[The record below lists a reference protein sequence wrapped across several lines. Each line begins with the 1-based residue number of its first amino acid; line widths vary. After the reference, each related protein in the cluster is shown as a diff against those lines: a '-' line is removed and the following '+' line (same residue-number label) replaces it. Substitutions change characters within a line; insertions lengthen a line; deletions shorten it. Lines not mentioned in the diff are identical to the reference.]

1 MLSFEQTWIKIYNNR
16 YEVGRTNFKDSWPIN
31 GPRKNLVVD
40 IRPTEW
46 YIYKREAGERKW
58 RMLVVLQK
66 VLPEAFEIL
75 LRRYH
80 ILDVINK
87 EEPIGRRLLSER
99 VHLTERIIRKEVD
112 ALKINRLITTSSA
125 GMTLTIEGH
134 ETLDELSAL
143 LESYTQFYEMEKELA
158 RHLDI
163 QACVI
168 IPGNL
173 TEDATILSKMA
184 DKTVEI
190 MNQLLG
196 NKEQIIAVMGGTTLN
211 EVANYMDSDLGTN
224 RKLLFVPARGGL
236 GDDTMI
242 EANVIAQRMA
252 QQTGGQFHGLYAPE
266 YVHEQI
272 YQELLK
278 EPEIKN
284 TLELVESASLILYS
298 IGNPIEMAKRR
309 GLDESTLE
317 ILIEKE
323 AVAEAFG
330 EFIDKDG
337 NIVYKLSNI
346 GLQTSSLE
354 KIDHIVTVAGASKK
368 ANAIESYL
376 KTAPSHSW
384 LITDE
389 AAAKE
394 ILNGGD
400 PLK

>member
-1 MLSFEQTWIKIYNNR
+1 M
-16 YEVGRTNFKDSWPIN
+16 
-31 GPRKNLVVD
+31 VD
-40 IRPTEW
+40 IRPAKW
-46 YIYKREAGERKW
+46 YINLCEAGERKW
-58 RMLVVLQK
+58 KMLVVLQK
-66 VLPEAFEIL
+66 VLPEAFETL

-112 ALKINRLITTSSA
+112 ALKVNRLITSSSA
-125 GMTLTIEGH
+125 GMSLTNEGH
-134 ETLDELSAL
+134 EALDELSEL
-143 LESYTQFYEMEKELA
+143 LESYTQFYDMEKALA
-158 RHLDI
+158 KHLDI

-173 TEDATILSKMA
+173 NEDASILSKMA

-190 MNQLLG
+190 MNRLLG
-196 NKEQIIAVMGGTTLN
+196 DKEQIIAVMGGTTLN

-272 YQELLK
+272 YQDLLK

-309 GLDESTLE
+309 GLYDSTIDL
-317 ILIEKE
+317 LIEKE

-330 EFIDKDG
+330 EFINKDG
-337 NIVYKLSNI
+337 EIVYKLSNI
-346 GLQTSSLE
+346 GLQSSSLK
-354 KIDHIVTVAGASKK
+354 KIDHIVTVAGGKKK
-368 ANAIESYL
+368 ANAIQAYL
-376 KTAPSHSW
+376 KTAPSHTW

>member
-1 MLSFEQTWIKIYNNR
+1 MLAI
-16 YEVGRTNFKDSWPIN
+16 
-31 GPRKNLVVD
+31 
-40 IRPTEW
+40 
-46 YIYKREAGERKW
+46 
-58 RMLVVLQK
+58 LQK
-66 VLPEAFEIL
+66 VLPEAFETM

-80 ILDVINK
+80 ILDVINR

-112 ALKINRLITTSSA
+112 ALKINRLITSSSA
-125 GMTLTIEGH
+125 GMSLTIDGH
-134 ETLDELSAL
+134 ETLDELSEL

-158 RHLDI
+158 KRLDI
-163 QACVI
+163 EACII

-173 TEDATILSKMA
+173 DEDSTVLPKMA
-184 DKTVEI
+184 NQTVEI
-190 MNQLLG
+190 MNRLLG
-196 NKEQIIAVMGGTTLN
+196 DKKQIISVMGGTTLN
-211 EVANYMDSDLGTN
+211 EVANYMDSDLGKN
-224 RKLLFVPARGGL
+224 RELLFVPARGGL
-236 GDDTMI
+236 GDDPMI

-272 YQELLK
+272 YQDLLK

-284 TLELVESASLILYS
+284 TLQLVESATLILYS

-309 GLDESTLE
+309 GLNESTLQL
-317 ILIEKE
+317 LIDKK

-346 GLQTSSLE
+346 GLQSSSLQ
-354 KIDHIVTVAGASKK
+354 KIEHIVTVAGGSKK
-368 ANAIESYL
+368 ANAIKSYL
-376 KTAPSHSW
+376 KTAPSHTW

-389 AAAKE
+389 AAANK

>member
-1 MLSFEQTWIKIYNNR
+1 MLAI
-16 YEVGRTNFKDSWPIN
+16 
-31 GPRKNLVVD
+31 
-40 IRPTEW
+40 
-46 YIYKREAGERKW
+46 
-58 RMLVVLQK
+58 LQK
-66 VLPEAFEIL
+66 VLPEAFETM

-80 ILDVINK
+80 ILDVINR

-112 ALKINRLITTSSA
+112 ALKINRLITSTSA
-125 GMTLTIEGH
+125 GMSLTIDGH
-134 ETLDELSAL
+134 ETLDELSEL

-158 RHLDI
+158 KRLDI

-173 TEDATILSKMA
+173 DEDSTVLPKMA
-184 DKTVEI
+184 DQTVEI
-190 MNQLLG
+190 MNRLLG
-196 NKEQIIAVMGGTTLN
+196 DKKQIISVMGGTTLN
-211 EVANYMDSDLGTN
+211 EVANYMDSDLGKN
-224 RKLLFVPARGGL
+224 RELLFVPARGGL
-236 GDDTMI
+236 GDDPMI

-284 TLELVESASLILYS
+284 TLQLVESASLILYS

-309 GLDESTLE
+309 GLNKSTLQL
-317 ILIEKE
+317 LIDKK

-346 GLQTSSLE
+346 GLQSSSLQ
-354 KIDHIVTVAGASKK
+354 KIEHIVTVAGGSKK
-368 ANAIESYL
+368 ANAIKSYL
-376 KTAPSHSW
+376 KTAPSHTW
-384 LITDE
+384 LVTDE
-389 AAAKE
+389 AAANK

>member
-1 MLSFEQTWIKIYNNR
+1 MLAI
-16 YEVGRTNFKDSWPIN
+16 
-31 GPRKNLVVD
+31 
-40 IRPTEW
+40 
-46 YIYKREAGERKW
+46 
-58 RMLVVLQK
+58 LQK
-66 VLPEAFEIL
+66 VLPEAFETM

-80 ILDVINK
+80 ILDVINR

-112 ALKINRLITTSSA
+112 ALKINRLITSSSA
-125 GMTLTIEGH
+125 GMSLTIDGH
-134 ETLDELSAL
+134 DTLDELSEL

-158 RHLDI
+158 KRLGI

-173 TEDATILSKMA
+173 DEDSTVLPKMA
-184 DKTVEI
+184 DQTVEI
-190 MNQLLG
+190 MNRLLG
-196 NKEQIIAVMGGTTLN
+196 DKKQIISVMGGTTLN
-211 EVANYMDSDLGTN
+211 EVANYMDSDLGKN
-224 RKLLFVPARGGL
+224 RELLFVPARGGL
-236 GDDTMI
+236 GDDPMI

-284 TLELVESASLILYS
+284 TLQLVESASLILYS

-309 GLDESTLE
+309 GLNESTLQL
-317 ILIEKE
+317 LIDKK

-346 GLQTSSLE
+346 GLQSSSLK
-354 KIDHIVTVAGASKK
+354 KIEHIVTVAGGSKK
-368 ANAIESYL
+368 ANAIKSYL
-376 KTAPSHSW
+376 KTAPSHTW

-389 AAAKE
+389 AAANK

>member
-1 MLSFEQTWIKIYNNR
+1 MLAI
-16 YEVGRTNFKDSWPIN
+16 
-31 GPRKNLVVD
+31 
-40 IRPTEW
+40 
-46 YIYKREAGERKW
+46 
-58 RMLVVLQK
+58 LQK
-66 VLPEAFEIL
+66 VLPEAFETM

-80 ILDVINK
+80 ILDVINR

-112 ALKINRLITTSSA
+112 ALKINRLITSTSA
-125 GMTLTIEGH
+125 GMSLTIDGH
-134 ETLDELSAL
+134 ETLDELSEL
-143 LESYTQFYEMEKELA
+143 LESYTQFYDMEKELA
-158 RHLDI
+158 KRLGI

-173 TEDATILSKMA
+173 DEDSTVLPKMA
-184 DKTVEI
+184 DQTVEI
-190 MNQLLG
+190 MNRLLG
-196 NKEQIIAVMGGTTLN
+196 DKKQIISVMGGTTLN
-211 EVANYMDSDLGTN
+211 EVANYMDSDLGKN
-224 RKLLFVPARGGL
+224 RELLFVPARGGL
-236 GDDTMI
+236 GDDPMI

-272 YQELLK
+272 YQDLLK

-284 TLELVESASLILYS
+284 TLQLVESASLILYS

-309 GLDESTLE
+309 GLNESTLQL
-317 ILIEKE
+317 LIDKK

-346 GLQTSSLE
+346 GLQSSSLQ
-354 KIDHIVTVAGASKK
+354 KIEHIVTVAGGSKK
-368 ANAIESYL
+368 ANAIKSYL
-376 KTAPSHSW
+376 KTAPSHTW
-384 LITDE
+384 LVTDE
-389 AAAKE
+389 AAANK

>member
-1 MLSFEQTWIKIYNNR
+1 MLAI
-16 YEVGRTNFKDSWPIN
+16 
-31 GPRKNLVVD
+31 
-40 IRPTEW
+40 
-46 YIYKREAGERKW
+46 
-58 RMLVVLQK
+58 LQK
-66 VLPEAFEIL
+66 VLPEAFETM

-80 ILDVINK
+80 ILDVINR

-112 ALKINRLITTSSA
+112 ALKINRLITSSSA
-125 GMTLTIEGH
+125 GMSLTIDGH
-134 ETLDELSAL
+134 DTLDELSEL
-143 LESYTQFYEMEKELA
+143 LESYTQFYDMEKELA
-158 RHLDI
+158 KRLGI

-173 TEDATILSKMA
+173 DEDSTVLPKMA
-184 DKTVEI
+184 DQTVEI
-190 MNQLLG
+190 MNRLLG
-196 NKEQIIAVMGGTTLN
+196 DKKQIISVMGGTTLN
-211 EVANYMDSDLGTN
+211 EVANYMDSDLGKN
-224 RKLLFVPARGGL
+224 RELLFVPARGGL
-236 GDDTMI
+236 GDDPMI

-272 YQELLK
+272 YEELLK

-284 TLELVESASLILYS
+284 TLQLVESASLILYS

-309 GLDESTLE
+309 GLNESTLQL
-317 ILIEKE
+317 LIDKK

-346 GLQTSSLE
+346 GLQSSSLQ
-354 KIDHIVTVAGASKK
+354 KIEHIVTVAGGSKK
-368 ANAIESYL
+368 ANAIKSYL
-376 KTAPSHSW
+376 KTAPSHTW

-389 AAAKE
+389 AAANK

>member
-1 MLSFEQTWIKIYNNR
+1 MLAI
-16 YEVGRTNFKDSWPIN
+16 
-31 GPRKNLVVD
+31 
-40 IRPTEW
+40 
-46 YIYKREAGERKW
+46 
-58 RMLVVLQK
+58 LQK
-66 VLPEAFEIL
+66 VLPEAFETM

-80 ILDVINK
+80 ILDVINR

-112 ALKINRLITTSSA
+112 ALKINRLITSSSA
-125 GMTLTIEGH
+125 GMSLTIDGH
-134 ETLDELSAL
+134 ETLDELSEL

-158 RHLDI
+158 KRLGI

-173 TEDATILSKMA
+173 DEDSTVLPKMA
-184 DKTVEI
+184 DQTVEI
-190 MNQLLG
+190 MNRLLG
-196 NKEQIIAVMGGTTLN
+196 DKKQIISVMGGTTLN
-211 EVANYMDSDLGTN
+211 EVANYMDSDLGKN
-224 RKLLFVPARGGL
+224 RELLFVPARGGL
-236 GDDTMI
+236 GDDPMI

-278 EPEIKN
+278 EPDIKN
-284 TLELVESASLILYS
+284 TLQLVESASLILYS

-309 GLDESTLE
+309 GLNESTLQL
-317 ILIEKE
+317 LIDKK

-346 GLQTSSLE
+346 GLQSSSLQ
-354 KIDHIVTVAGASKK
+354 KIEHIVTVAGGSKK
-368 ANAIESYL
+368 ANAIKSYL
-376 KTAPSHSW
+376 KTAPSHTW
-384 LITDE
+384 LVTDE
-389 AAAKE
+389 AAANK

>member
-1 MLSFEQTWIKIYNNR
+1 MLAI
-16 YEVGRTNFKDSWPIN
+16 
-31 GPRKNLVVD
+31 
-40 IRPTEW
+40 
-46 YIYKREAGERKW
+46 
-58 RMLVVLQK
+58 LQK
-66 VLPEAFEIL
+66 VLPEAFETM

-80 ILDVINK
+80 ILDVINR

-112 ALKINRLITTSSA
+112 ALKINRLITSSSA
-125 GMTLTIEGH
+125 GMSLTIDGH
-134 ETLDELSAL
+134 DTLDELSEL

-158 RHLDI
+158 KRLGI

-173 TEDATILSKMA
+173 DEDSTVLPKMA
-184 DKTVEI
+184 DQTVEI
-190 MNQLLG
+190 MNRLLG
-196 NKEQIIAVMGGTTLN
+196 DKKQIISVMGGTTLN
-211 EVANYMDSDLGTN
+211 EVANYMDSDLGKN
-224 RKLLFVPARGGL
+224 RELLFVPARGGL
-236 GDDTMI
+236 GDDPMI

-284 TLELVESASLILYS
+284 TLQLVESASLILYS

-309 GLDESTLE
+309 GLNESTLQL
-317 ILIEKE
+317 LIDKK

-346 GLQTSSLE
+346 GLQSSSLK
-354 KIDHIVTVAGASKK
+354 KIEHIVTVVGGSKK
-368 ANAIESYL
+368 ANAIKSYL
-376 KTAPSHSW
+376 KTAPSHTW

-389 AAAKE
+389 AAANK

>member
-1 MLSFEQTWIKIYNNR
+1 MLAI
-16 YEVGRTNFKDSWPIN
+16 
-31 GPRKNLVVD
+31 
-40 IRPTEW
+40 
-46 YIYKREAGERKW
+46 
-58 RMLVVLQK
+58 LQK
-66 VLPEAFEIL
+66 VLPEAFETM

-80 ILDVINK
+80 ILDVINR

-112 ALKINRLITTSSA
+112 ALKINRLITSSSA
-125 GMTLTIEGH
+125 GMSLTIDGH
-134 ETLDELSAL
+134 DTLDELSEL

-158 RHLDI
+158 KRLDI

-173 TEDATILSKMA
+173 DEDSTVLPKMA
-184 DKTVEI
+184 DQTVEI
-190 MNQLLG
+190 MNRLLG
-196 NKEQIIAVMGGTTLN
+196 DKKQIISVMGGTTLN
-211 EVANYMDSDLGTN
+211 EVANYMDSDLGKN
-224 RKLLFVPARGGL
+224 RELLFVPARGGL
-236 GDDTMI
+236 GDDPMI

-272 YQELLK
+272 YQDLLK

-284 TLELVESASLILYS
+284 TLQLVESASLILYS

-309 GLDESTLE
+309 GLNESTLQL
-317 ILIEKE
+317 LIDKK

-346 GLQTSSLE
+346 GLQSSSLQ
-354 KIDHIVTVAGASKK
+354 KIEHIVTVAGGSKK
-368 ANAIESYL
+368 ANAIKSYL
-376 KTAPSHSW
+376 KTAPSHTW

-389 AAAKE
+389 AAANK

>member
-1 MLSFEQTWIKIYNNR
+1 MLAI
-16 YEVGRTNFKDSWPIN
+16 
-31 GPRKNLVVD
+31 
-40 IRPTEW
+40 
-46 YIYKREAGERKW
+46 
-58 RMLVVLQK
+58 LQK
-66 VLPEAFEIL
+66 VLPEAFETM

-80 ILDVINK
+80 ILDVINR

-112 ALKINRLITTSSA
+112 ALKINRLITSTSA
-125 GMTLTIEGH
+125 GMSLTIDGH
-134 ETLDELSAL
+134 ETLDELSEL
-143 LESYTQFYEMEKELA
+143 LESYTQFYDMEKELA
-158 RHLDI
+158 KRLGI

-173 TEDATILSKMA
+173 DEDSTVLPKMA
-184 DKTVEI
+184 DQTVEI
-190 MNQLLG
+190 MNRLLG
-196 NKEQIIAVMGGTTLN
+196 DKKQIISVMGGTTLN
-211 EVANYMDSDLGTN
+211 EVANYMDSDLGKN
-224 RKLLFVPARGGL
+224 RELLFVPARGGL
-236 GDDTMI
+236 GDDPMI

-284 TLELVESASLILYS
+284 TLQLVESASLILYS

-309 GLDESTLE
+309 GLNESTLQL
-317 ILIEKE
+317 LIDKK

-346 GLQTSSLE
+346 GLQSSSLQ
-354 KIDHIVTVAGASKK
+354 KIEHIVTVAGGSKK
-368 ANAIESYL
+368 ANAIKSYL
-376 KTAPSHSW
+376 KTAPSHTW
-384 LITDE
+384 LVTDE
-389 AAAKE
+389 AAANK

>member
-1 MLSFEQTWIKIYNNR
+1 MLAI
-16 YEVGRTNFKDSWPIN
+16 
-31 GPRKNLVVD
+31 
-40 IRPTEW
+40 
-46 YIYKREAGERKW
+46 
-58 RMLVVLQK
+58 LQK
-66 VLPEAFEIL
+66 VLPEAFETM

-80 ILDVINK
+80 ILDVINR

-112 ALKINRLITTSSA
+112 ALKINRLITSTSA
-125 GMTLTIEGH
+125 GMSLTIDGH
-134 ETLDELSAL
+134 ETLDELSEL

-158 RHLDI
+158 KRLGI

-173 TEDATILSKMA
+173 DEDSTVLPKMA
-184 DKTVEI
+184 DQTVEI
-190 MNQLLG
+190 MNRLLG
-196 NKEQIIAVMGGTTLN
+196 DKKQIISVMGGTTLN
-211 EVANYMDSDLGTN
+211 EVANYMDSDLGKN
-224 RKLLFVPARGGL
+224 RELLFVPARGGL
-236 GDDTMI
+236 GDDPMI

-284 TLELVESASLILYS
+284 TLQLVESASLILYS

-309 GLDESTLE
+309 GLNESTLQL
-317 ILIEKE
+317 LIDKK

-346 GLQTSSLE
+346 GLQSSSLQ
-354 KIDHIVTVAGASKK
+354 KIEHIVTVAGGSKK
-368 ANAIESYL
+368 ANAIKSYL
-376 KTAPSHSW
+376 KTAPSHTW
-384 LITDE
+384 LVTDE
-389 AAAKE
+389 AAANK

>member
-1 MLSFEQTWIKIYNNR
+1 MLAI
-16 YEVGRTNFKDSWPIN
+16 
-31 GPRKNLVVD
+31 
-40 IRPTEW
+40 
-46 YIYKREAGERKW
+46 
-58 RMLVVLQK
+58 LQK
-66 VLPEAFEIL
+66 VLPEAFETM

-80 ILDVINK
+80 ILDVINR

-112 ALKINRLITTSSA
+112 ALRINRLITSSSA
-125 GMTLTIEGH
+125 GMSLTIKGH
-134 ETLDELSAL
+134 DTLDELSEL

-158 RHLDI
+158 KRLDI
-163 QACVI
+163 EACII

-173 TEDATILSKMA
+173 DEDSTVLPKMA
-184 DKTVEI
+184 NKTVEI
-190 MNQLLG
+190 MNRLLG
-196 NKEQIIAVMGGTTLN
+196 NKKQIISVMGGTTLN
-211 EVANYMDSDLGTN
+211 EVANYMDSDLGKN
-224 RKLLFVPARGGL
+224 RELLFVPARGGL
-236 GDDTMI
+236 GDDPMI

-284 TLELVESASLILYS
+284 TLQLVESASLILYS

-309 GLDESTLE
+309 GLNESTLQL
-317 ILIEKE
+317 LIDKK

-346 GLQTSSLE
+346 GLQSSSLK
-354 KIDHIVTVAGASKK
+354 KIEHIVTVAGGSKK
-368 ANAIESYL
+368 ANAIKSYL
-376 KTAPSHSW
+376 KTAPSHTW
-384 LITDE
+384 LVTDE
-389 AAAKE
+389 AAANK

>member
-1 MLSFEQTWIKIYNNR
+1 MLAI
-16 YEVGRTNFKDSWPIN
+16 
-31 GPRKNLVVD
+31 
-40 IRPTEW
+40 
-46 YIYKREAGERKW
+46 
-58 RMLVVLQK
+58 LQK
-66 VLPEAFEIL
+66 VLPEAFETM

-80 ILDVINK
+80 ILDVINR

-112 ALKINRLITTSSA
+112 ALKINRLITSSSA
-125 GMTLTIEGH
+125 GMSLTIDGH
-134 ETLDELSAL
+134 DTLDELSEL

-158 RHLDI
+158 KRLDI
-163 QACVI
+163 EACII

-173 TEDATILSKMA
+173 DEDSTVLPKMA
-184 DKTVEI
+184 NKTVEI
-190 MNQLLG
+190 MNRLLG
-196 NKEQIIAVMGGTTLN
+196 NKKQIISVMGGTTLN
-211 EVANYMDSDLGTN
+211 EVANYMDSDLGKN
-224 RKLLFVPARGGL
+224 RELLFVPARGGL
-236 GDDTMI
+236 GDDPMI

-272 YQELLK
+272 YQDLLK

-284 TLELVESASLILYS
+284 TLQLVESASLILYS

-309 GLDESTLE
+309 GLNESTLQL
-317 ILIEKE
+317 LIDKK

-346 GLQTSSLE
+346 GLQSSSLQ
-354 KIDHIVTVAGASKK
+354 KIEHIVTVAGGSKK
-368 ANAIESYL
+368 ANAIKSYL
-376 KTAPSHSW
+376 KTAPSHTW
-384 LITDE
+384 LVTDE
-389 AAAKE
+389 AAANK

>member
-1 MLSFEQTWIKIYNNR
+1 MLAI
-16 YEVGRTNFKDSWPIN
+16 
-31 GPRKNLVVD
+31 
-40 IRPTEW
+40 
-46 YIYKREAGERKW
+46 
-58 RMLVVLQK
+58 LQK
-66 VLPEAFEIL
+66 VLPEAFETM

-80 ILDVINK
+80 ILDVINR

-112 ALKINRLITTSSA
+112 ALKINRLITSSSA
-125 GMTLTIEGH
+125 GMSLTIDGH
-134 ETLDELSAL
+134 ETLDELSEL
-143 LESYTQFYEMEKELA
+143 LESYTQFYDMEKELA
-158 RHLDI
+158 KRLGI

-173 TEDATILSKMA
+173 DEDSTVLPKMA
-184 DKTVEI
+184 DQTVEI
-190 MNQLLG
+190 MNRLLG
-196 NKEQIIAVMGGTTLN
+196 DKKQIISVMGGTTLN
-211 EVANYMDSDLGTN
+211 EVANYMDSDLGKN
-224 RKLLFVPARGGL
+224 RELLFVPARGGL
-236 GDDTMI
+236 GDDPMI

-272 YQELLK
+272 YEELLK

-284 TLELVESASLILYS
+284 TLQLVESATLILYS

-309 GLDESTLE
+309 GLNESTLQL
-317 ILIEKE
+317 LIDKK

-346 GLQTSSLE
+346 GLQSSSLK
-354 KIDHIVTVAGASKK
+354 KIEHIVTVAGGSKK
-368 ANAIESYL
+368 ANAIKSYL
-376 KTAPSHSW
+376 KTAPSHTW
-384 LITDE
+384 LVTDE
-389 AAAKE
+389 AAANK

>member
-1 MLSFEQTWIKIYNNR
+1 MLAI
-16 YEVGRTNFKDSWPIN
+16 
-31 GPRKNLVVD
+31 
-40 IRPTEW
+40 
-46 YIYKREAGERKW
+46 
-58 RMLVVLQK
+58 LQK
-66 VLPEAFEIL
+66 VLPEAFETM

-80 ILDVINK
+80 ILDVINR

-112 ALKINRLITTSSA
+112 ALKINRLITSSSA
-125 GMTLTIEGH
+125 GMSLTIDGH
-134 ETLDELSAL
+134 ETLDELSEL

-158 RHLDI
+158 KRLGI

-173 TEDATILSKMA
+173 DEDSTVLPKMA
-184 DKTVEI
+184 DQTVEI
-190 MNQLLG
+190 MNRLLG
-196 NKEQIIAVMGGTTLN
+196 DKKQIISVMGGTTLN
-211 EVANYMDSDLGTN
+211 EVANYMDSDLGKN
-224 RKLLFVPARGGL
+224 RELLFVPARGGL
-236 GDDTMI
+236 GDDPMI

-284 TLELVESASLILYS
+284 TLQLVESASLILYS

-309 GLDESTLE
+309 GLNESTLQL
-317 ILIEKE
+317 LIDKK

-346 GLQTSSLE
+346 GLQSSSLQ
-354 KIDHIVTVAGASKK
+354 KIEHIVTVAGGSKK
-368 ANAIESYL
+368 ANAIKSYL
-376 KTAPSHSW
+376 KTAPSHTW
-384 LITDE
+384 LVTDE
-389 AAAKE
+389 AAANK

>member
-1 MLSFEQTWIKIYNNR
+1 MLAI
-16 YEVGRTNFKDSWPIN
+16 
-31 GPRKNLVVD
+31 
-40 IRPTEW
+40 
-46 YIYKREAGERKW
+46 
-58 RMLVVLQK
+58 LQK
-66 VLPEAFEIL
+66 VLPEAFETM

-80 ILDVINK
+80 ILDVINR

-112 ALKINRLITTSSA
+112 ALRINRLITSSSA
-125 GMTLTIEGH
+125 GMSLTIEGH
-134 ETLDELSAL
+134 DTLDELREL

-158 RHLDI
+158 KRLDI
-163 QACVI
+163 EACTI

-173 TEDATILSKMA
+173 DEDSTVLPKMA
-184 DKTVEI
+184 NKTVEI
-190 MNQLLG
+190 MNRLLG
-196 NKEQIIAVMGGTTLN
+196 NKKQIISVMGGTTLN
-211 EVANYMDSDLGTN
+211 EVANHMDSDLGKN
-224 RKLLFVPARGGL
+224 RELLFVPARGGL
-236 GDDTMI
+236 GDDPMI

-266 YVHEQI
+266 CVHEQI

-284 TLELVESASLILYS
+284 TLQLVESASLILYS

-309 GLDESTLE
+309 GLNESTLQL
-317 ILIEKE
+317 LIDKK

-346 GLQTSSLE
+346 GLQSSSLQ
-354 KIDHIVTVAGASKK
+354 KIEHIVTVAGGSKK
-368 ANAIESYL
+368 ANAIKSYL
-376 KTAPSHSW
+376 KTAPSHTW

-389 AAAKE
+389 AAANK

>member
-1 MLSFEQTWIKIYNNR
+1 MLAI
-16 YEVGRTNFKDSWPIN
+16 
-31 GPRKNLVVD
+31 
-40 IRPTEW
+40 
-46 YIYKREAGERKW
+46 
-58 RMLVVLQK
+58 LQK
-66 VLPEAFEIL
+66 VLPEAFETM

-80 ILDVINK
+80 ILDVINR

-112 ALKINRLITTSSA
+112 ALKINRLITSSSA
-125 GMTLTIEGH
+125 GMSLTIDGH
-134 ETLDELSAL
+134 DTLDELSEL

-158 RHLDI
+158 KRLDI

-173 TEDATILSKMA
+173 DEDSTVLPKMA
-184 DKTVEI
+184 DQTVEI
-190 MNQLLG
+190 MNRLLG
-196 NKEQIIAVMGGTTLN
+196 DKKQIISVMGGTTLN
-211 EVANYMDSDLGTN
+211 EVANYMDSDLGKN
-224 RKLLFVPARGGL
+224 RELLFVPARGGL
-236 GDDTMI
+236 GDDPMI

-284 TLELVESASLILYS
+284 TLQLVESATLILYS

-309 GLDESTLE
+309 GLNESTLQL
-317 ILIEKE
+317 LIDKK

-346 GLQTSSLE
+346 GLQSSSLK
-354 KIDHIVTVAGASKK
+354 KIEHIVTVAGGNKK
-368 ANAIESYL
+368 ANAIKSYL
-376 KTAPSHSW
+376 KTAPSHTW
-384 LITDE
+384 LVTDE
-389 AAAKE
+389 AAANK

>member
-1 MLSFEQTWIKIYNNR
+1 MLAI
-16 YEVGRTNFKDSWPIN
+16 
-31 GPRKNLVVD
+31 
-40 IRPTEW
+40 
-46 YIYKREAGERKW
+46 
-58 RMLVVLQK
+58 LQK
-66 VLPEAFEIL
+66 VLPEAFETM

-80 ILDVINK
+80 ILDVINR

-112 ALKINRLITTSSA
+112 ALKINRLITSSSA
-125 GMTLTIEGH
+125 GMSLTIDGH
-134 ETLDELSAL
+134 ETLDELSEL

-158 RHLDI
+158 KRLGI

-173 TEDATILSKMA
+173 DEDSTVLPKMA
-184 DKTVEI
+184 DQTVEI
-190 MNQLLG
+190 MNRLLG
-196 NKEQIIAVMGGTTLN
+196 DKKQIISVMGGTTLN
-211 EVANYMDSDLGTN
+211 EVANYMDSDLGKN
-224 RKLLFVPARGGL
+224 RELLFVPARGGL
-236 GDDTMI
+236 GDDPMI

-284 TLELVESASLILYS
+284 TLQLVESASLILYS

-309 GLDESTLE
+309 GLNESTLQL
-317 ILIEKE
+317 LIDKK

-346 GLQTSSLE
+346 GLQSSSLK
-354 KIDHIVTVAGASKK
+354 KIEHIVTVAGGSKK
-368 ANAIESYL
+368 ANAIKSYL
-376 KTAPSHSW
+376 KTAPSHTW

-389 AAAKE
+389 AAANK

>member
-1 MLSFEQTWIKIYNNR
+1 MLAI
-16 YEVGRTNFKDSWPIN
+16 
-31 GPRKNLVVD
+31 
-40 IRPTEW
+40 
-46 YIYKREAGERKW
+46 
-58 RMLVVLQK
+58 LQK
-66 VLPEAFEIL
+66 VLPEAFETM

-80 ILDVINK
+80 ILDVINR

-112 ALKINRLITTSSA
+112 ALKINRLITSSSA
-125 GMTLTIEGH
+125 GMSLTIDGH
-134 ETLDELSAL
+134 ETLDELSEL

-158 RHLDI
+158 KRLDI
-163 QACVI
+163 EACII

-173 TEDATILSKMA
+173 DEDSTVLPKMA
-184 DKTVEI
+184 NKTVEI
-190 MNQLLG
+190 MNRLLG
-196 NKEQIIAVMGGTTLN
+196 NKKQIISVMGGTTLN
-211 EVANYMDSDLGTN
+211 EVANYMDSDLGKN
-224 RKLLFVPARGGL
+224 RELLFVPARGGL
-236 GDDTMI
+236 GDDPMI

-272 YQELLK
+272 YQDLLK

-284 TLELVESASLILYS
+284 TLQLVESASLILYS

-309 GLDESTLE
+309 GLNESTLQL
-317 ILIEKE
+317 LIDKK

-346 GLQTSSLE
+346 GLQSSSLQ
-354 KIDHIVTVAGASKK
+354 KIEHIVTVAGGSKK
-368 ANAIESYL
+368 ANAIKSYL
-376 KTAPSHSW
+376 KTAPSHTW
-384 LITDE
+384 LVTDE
-389 AAAKE
+389 AAANK

>member
-1 MLSFEQTWIKIYNNR
+1 MLAI
-16 YEVGRTNFKDSWPIN
+16 
-31 GPRKNLVVD
+31 
-40 IRPTEW
+40 
-46 YIYKREAGERKW
+46 
-58 RMLVVLQK
+58 LQK
-66 VLPEAFEIL
+66 VLPEAFETM

-80 ILDVINK
+80 ILDVINR

-112 ALKINRLITTSSA
+112 ALKINRLITSSSA
-125 GMTLTIEGH
+125 GMSLTIDGH
-134 ETLDELSAL
+134 ETLDELSEL

-158 RHLDI
+158 KRLDI

-173 TEDATILSKMA
+173 DEDSTVLPKMA
-184 DKTVEI
+184 NQTVEI
-190 MNQLLG
+190 MNRLLG
-196 NKEQIIAVMGGTTLN
+196 DKKQIISVMGGTTLN
-211 EVANYMDSDLGTN
+211 EVANYMDSDLGKN
-224 RKLLFVPARGGL
+224 RELLFVPARGGL
-236 GDDTMI
+236 GDDPMI

-272 YQELLK
+272 YQDLLK

-284 TLELVESASLILYS
+284 TLQLVESASLILYS

-309 GLDESTLE
+309 GLNESTLQL
-317 ILIEKE
+317 LIDKK

-346 GLQTSSLE
+346 GLQSSSLQ
-354 KIDHIVTVAGASKK
+354 KIEHIVTVAGGSKK
-368 ANAIESYL
+368 ANAIKSYL
-376 KTAPSHSW
+376 KTAPSHTW
-384 LITDE
+384 LVTDE
-389 AAAKE
+389 AAANK

>member
-1 MLSFEQTWIKIYNNR
+1 MLAI
-16 YEVGRTNFKDSWPIN
+16 
-31 GPRKNLVVD
+31 
-40 IRPTEW
+40 
-46 YIYKREAGERKW
+46 
-58 RMLVVLQK
+58 LQK
-66 VLPEAFEIL
+66 VLPEAFETM

-80 ILDVINK
+80 ILDVINR

-112 ALKINRLITTSSA
+112 ALKINRLITSTSA
-125 GMTLTIEGH
+125 GMSLTIDGH
-134 ETLDELSAL
+134 ETLDELSEL
-143 LESYTQFYEMEKELA
+143 LESYTQFYDMEKELA
-158 RHLDI
+158 KRLGI

-173 TEDATILSKMA
+173 DEDSTVLPKMA
-184 DKTVEI
+184 DQTVEI
-190 MNQLLG
+190 MNRLLG
-196 NKEQIIAVMGGTTLN
+196 DKKQIISVMGGTTLN
-211 EVANYMDSDLGTN
+211 EVANYMDSDLGNN
-224 RKLLFVPARGGL
+224 RELLFVPARGGL
-236 GDDTMI
+236 GDDPMI

-284 TLELVESASLILYS
+284 TLQLVESASLILYS

-309 GLDESTLE
+309 GLNESTLQL
-317 ILIEKE
+317 LIDKK

-346 GLQTSSLE
+346 GLQSSSLQ
-354 KIDHIVTVAGASKK
+354 KIEHIVTVAGGSKK
-368 ANAIESYL
+368 ANAIKSYL
-376 KTAPSHSW
+376 KTAPSHTW
-384 LITDE
+384 LVTDE
-389 AAAKE
+389 AAANK

>member
-1 MLSFEQTWIKIYNNR
+1 MLAI
-16 YEVGRTNFKDSWPIN
+16 
-31 GPRKNLVVD
+31 
-40 IRPTEW
+40 
-46 YIYKREAGERKW
+46 
-58 RMLVVLQK
+58 LQK
-66 VLPEAFEIL
+66 VLPEAFETM

-80 ILDVINK
+80 ILDVINR

-112 ALKINRLITTSSA
+112 ALKINRLITSSSA
-125 GMTLTIEGH
+125 GMSLTIDGH
-134 ETLDELSAL
+134 DTLDELSEL

-158 RHLDI
+158 KRLDI
-163 QACVI
+163 QACII

-173 TEDATILSKMA
+173 DEDSTVLPKMA
-184 DKTVEI
+184 NQTVEI
-190 MNQLLG
+190 MNRLLG
-196 NKEQIIAVMGGTTLN
+196 DKKQIISVMGGTTLN
-211 EVANYMDSDLGTN
+211 EVANYMDSDLGKN
-224 RKLLFVPARGGL
+224 RELLFVPARGGL
-236 GDDTMI
+236 GDDPMI

-272 YQELLK
+272 YQDLLK

-284 TLELVESASLILYS
+284 TLQLVESASLILYS

-309 GLDESTLE
+309 GLNESTLQL
-317 ILIEKE
+317 LIDKK

-346 GLQTSSLE
+346 GLQSSSLQ
-354 KIDHIVTVAGASKK
+354 KIEHIVTVAGGSKK
-368 ANAIESYL
+368 ANAIKSYL
-376 KTAPSHSW
+376 KTAPSHTW
-384 LITDE
+384 LVTDE
-389 AAAKE
+389 AAANK

>member
-1 MLSFEQTWIKIYNNR
+1 MLAI
-16 YEVGRTNFKDSWPIN
+16 
-31 GPRKNLVVD
+31 
-40 IRPTEW
+40 
-46 YIYKREAGERKW
+46 
-58 RMLVVLQK
+58 LQK
-66 VLPEAFEIL
+66 VLPEAFETM

-80 ILDVINK
+80 ILDVINR

-112 ALKINRLITTSSA
+112 ALKINRLITSSSA
-125 GMTLTIEGH
+125 GMSLTIDGH
-134 ETLDELSAL
+134 ETLDELSEL

-158 RHLDI
+158 KRLDI
-163 QACVI
+163 EACII

-173 TEDATILSKMA
+173 DEDSTVLPKMA
-184 DKTVEI
+184 NQTVEI
-190 MNQLLG
+190 MNRLLG
-196 NKEQIIAVMGGTTLN
+196 DKKQIISVMGGTTLN
-211 EVANYMDSDLGTN
+211 EVANYMDSDLGKN
-224 RKLLFVPARGGL
+224 RELLFVPARGGL
-236 GDDTMI
+236 GDDPMI

-284 TLELVESASLILYS
+284 TLQLVESATLILYS

-309 GLDESTLE
+309 GLNESTLQL
-317 ILIEKE
+317 LIDKK

-346 GLQTSSLE
+346 GLQSSSLQ
-354 KIDHIVTVAGASKK
+354 KIEHIVTVAGGSKK
-368 ANAIESYL
+368 ANAIKSYL
-376 KTAPSHSW
+376 KTAPSHTW
-384 LITDE
+384 LVTDE
-389 AAAKE
+389 AAANK

>member
-1 MLSFEQTWIKIYNNR
+1 MLAI
-16 YEVGRTNFKDSWPIN
+16 
-31 GPRKNLVVD
+31 
-40 IRPTEW
+40 
-46 YIYKREAGERKW
+46 
-58 RMLVVLQK
+58 LQK
-66 VLPEAFEIL
+66 VLPEAFETM

-80 ILDVINK
+80 ILDVINR

-112 ALKINRLITTSSA
+112 ALKINRLITSSSA
-125 GMTLTIEGH
+125 GMSLTIDGH
-134 ETLDELSAL
+134 DTLDELSEL
-143 LESYTQFYEMEKELA
+143 LESYTQLYEMEKELA
-158 RHLDI
+158 KRLDI

-173 TEDATILSKMA
+173 DEDSTVLPKMA
-184 DKTVEI
+184 DQTVEI
-190 MNQLLG
+190 MNRLLG
-196 NKEQIIAVMGGTTLN
+196 DKKQIISVMGGTTLN
-211 EVANYMDSDLGTN
+211 EIANYMDSDLGKN
-224 RKLLFVPARGGL
+224 RELLFVPARGGL
-236 GDDTMI
+236 GDDPMI

-284 TLELVESASLILYS
+284 TLQLVESASLILYS

-309 GLDESTLE
+309 GLNESTLQL
-317 ILIEKE
+317 LIDKK

-346 GLQTSSLE
+346 GLQSSSLQ
-354 KIDHIVTVAGASKK
+354 KIEHIVTVAGGSKK
-368 ANAIESYL
+368 ANAIKSYL
-376 KTAPSHSW
+376 KTAPSHTW
-384 LITDE
+384 LVTDE
-389 AAAKE
+389 AAANK

>member
-1 MLSFEQTWIKIYNNR
+1 MLAI
-16 YEVGRTNFKDSWPIN
+16 
-31 GPRKNLVVD
+31 
-40 IRPTEW
+40 
-46 YIYKREAGERKW
+46 
-58 RMLVVLQK
+58 LQK
-66 VLPEAFEIL
+66 VLPEAFETM

-80 ILDVINK
+80 ILDVINR

-112 ALKINRLITTSSA
+112 ALKINRLITSSSA
-125 GMTLTIEGH
+125 GMSLTIDGH
-134 ETLDELSAL
+134 ETLDELSEF
-143 LESYTQFYEMEKELA
+143 LESYTQFYDMEKELA
-158 RHLDI
+158 KRLDI

-173 TEDATILSKMA
+173 DEDSTVLPKMA
-184 DKTVEI
+184 DQTVEI
-190 MNQLLG
+190 MNRLLG
-196 NKEQIIAVMGGTTLN
+196 DKKQIISVMGGTTLN
-211 EVANYMDSDLGTN
+211 EVANYMDSDLGKN
-224 RKLLFVPARGGL
+224 RELLFVPARGGL
-236 GDDTMI
+236 GDDPMI

-284 TLELVESASLILYS
+284 TLQLVESASLILYS

-309 GLDESTLE
+309 GLNESTLQL
-317 ILIEKE
+317 LIDKK

-346 GLQTSSLE
+346 GLQSSSLQ
-354 KIDHIVTVAGASKK
+354 KIEHIVTVAGGSKK
-368 ANAIESYL
+368 ANAIKSYL
-376 KTAPSHSW
+376 ETAPSHTW
-384 LITDE
+384 LVTDE
-389 AAAKE
+389 AAANK

>member
-1 MLSFEQTWIKIYNNR
+1 MLAI
-16 YEVGRTNFKDSWPIN
+16 
-31 GPRKNLVVD
+31 
-40 IRPTEW
+40 
-46 YIYKREAGERKW
+46 
-58 RMLVVLQK
+58 LQK
-66 VLPEAFEIL
+66 VLPEAFETM

-80 ILDVINK
+80 ILDVINR

-112 ALKINRLITTSSA
+112 ALKINRLITSSSA
-125 GMTLTIEGH
+125 GMSLTIDGH
-134 ETLDELSAL
+134 ETLDELSEL

-158 RHLDI
+158 KRLDI
-163 QACVI
+163 EACII

-173 TEDATILSKMA
+173 DEDSTVLPKMA
-184 DKTVEI
+184 NQTVEI
-190 MNQLLG
+190 MNRLLG
-196 NKEQIIAVMGGTTLN
+196 DKKQIISVMGGTTLN
-211 EVANYMDSDLGTN
+211 EVANYMDSDLGKN
-224 RKLLFVPARGGL
+224 RELLFVPARGGL
-236 GDDTMI
+236 GDDPMI

-272 YQELLK
+272 YQDLLK

-284 TLELVESASLILYS
+284 TLQLVESASLILYS

-309 GLDESTLE
+309 GLNESTLQL
-317 ILIEKE
+317 LIDKK

-346 GLQTSSLE
+346 GLQSSSLQ
-354 KIDHIVTVAGASKK
+354 KIEHIVTVAGGSKK
-368 ANAIESYL
+368 ANAIKSYL
-376 KTAPSHSW
+376 KTAPSHTW
-384 LITDE
+384 LVTDE
-389 AAAKE
+389 AAANK

>member
-1 MLSFEQTWIKIYNNR
+1 MLAI
-16 YEVGRTNFKDSWPIN
+16 
-31 GPRKNLVVD
+31 
-40 IRPTEW
+40 
-46 YIYKREAGERKW
+46 
-58 RMLVVLQK
+58 LQK
-66 VLPEAFEIL
+66 VLPEAFETM

-80 ILDVINK
+80 ILDVINR

-112 ALKINRLITTSSA
+112 ALKINRLITSSSA
-125 GMTLTIEGH
+125 GMSLTIDGH
-134 ETLDELSAL
+134 DTLDELSEL

-158 RHLDI
+158 KRLGI

-173 TEDATILSKMA
+173 DEDSTVLPKMA
-184 DKTVEI
+184 DQTVEI
-190 MNQLLG
+190 MNRLLG
-196 NKEQIIAVMGGTTLN
+196 DKKQIISVMGGTTLN
-211 EVANYMDSDLGTN
+211 EVANYMDSDLGKN
-224 RKLLFVPARGGL
+224 RELLFVPARGGL
-236 GDDTMI
+236 GDDPMI

-272 YQELLK
+272 YQDLLK

-284 TLELVESASLILYS
+284 TLQLVESASLILYS

-309 GLDESTLE
+309 GLNESTLQL
-317 ILIEKE
+317 LIDKK

-346 GLQTSSLE
+346 GLQSSSLQ
-354 KIDHIVTVAGASKK
+354 KIEHIVTVAGGSKK
-368 ANAIESYL
+368 ANAIKSYL
-376 KTAPSHSW
+376 KTAPSHTW
-384 LITDE
+384 LVTDE
-389 AAAKE
+389 AAANK

>member
-1 MLSFEQTWIKIYNNR
+1 MLAI
-16 YEVGRTNFKDSWPIN
+16 
-31 GPRKNLVVD
+31 
-40 IRPTEW
+40 
-46 YIYKREAGERKW
+46 
-58 RMLVVLQK
+58 LQK
-66 VLPEAFEIL
+66 VLPEAFETM

-80 ILDVINK
+80 ILDVINR

-112 ALKINRLITTSSA
+112 ALKTNRLITSSSA
-125 GMTLTIEGH
+125 GMSLTIDGH
-134 ETLDELSAL
+134 DTLDELSEL
-143 LESYTQFYEMEKELA
+143 LESYTQFYDMEKELA
-158 RHLDI
+158 KRLGI

-173 TEDATILSKMA
+173 DEDSTVLPKMA
-184 DKTVEI
+184 DQTVEI
-190 MNQLLG
+190 MNRLLG
-196 NKEQIIAVMGGTTLN
+196 DKKQIISVMGGTTLN
-211 EVANYMDSDLGTN
+211 EVANYMDSDLGKN
-224 RKLLFVPARGGL
+224 RELLFVPARGGL
-236 GDDTMI
+236 GDDPMI

-284 TLELVESASLILYS
+284 TLQLVESASLILYS

-309 GLDESTLE
+309 GLNESTLQL
-317 ILIEKE
+317 LIDKK

-346 GLQTSSLE
+346 GLQSSSLK
-354 KIDHIVTVAGASKK
+354 KIEHIVTVAGGSKK
-368 ANAIESYL
+368 ANAIKSYL
-376 KTAPSHSW
+376 KTAPSHTW
-384 LITDE
+384 LVTDE
-389 AAAKE
+389 AAANK

>member
-1 MLSFEQTWIKIYNNR
+1 MLAI
-16 YEVGRTNFKDSWPIN
+16 
-31 GPRKNLVVD
+31 
-40 IRPTEW
+40 
-46 YIYKREAGERKW
+46 
-58 RMLVVLQK
+58 LQK
-66 VLPEAFEIL
+66 VLPEAFETM

-80 ILDVINK
+80 ILDVINR

-112 ALKINRLITTSSA
+112 ALKINRLITSTSA
-125 GMTLTIEGH
+125 GMSLTIDGH
-134 ETLDELSAL
+134 ETLDELSEL
-143 LESYTQFYEMEKELA
+143 LESYTQFYDMEKELA
-158 RHLDI
+158 KRLGI

-173 TEDATILSKMA
+173 DEDSTVLPKMA
-184 DKTVEI
+184 DQTVEI
-190 MNQLLG
+190 MNRLLG
-196 NKEQIIAVMGGTTLN
+196 DKKQIISVMGGTTLN
-211 EVANYMDSDLGTN
+211 EVANYMDSDLGKN
-224 RKLLFVPARGGL
+224 RELLFVPARGGL
-236 GDDTMI
+236 GDDPMI

-284 TLELVESASLILYS
+284 TLQLVESATLILYS

-309 GLDESTLE
+309 GLNESTLQL
-317 ILIEKE
+317 LIDKK

-346 GLQTSSLE
+346 GLQSSSLK
-354 KIDHIVTVAGASKK
+354 KIEHIVTVAGGSKK
-368 ANAIESYL
+368 ANAIKSYL
-376 KTAPSHSW
+376 KTAPSHTW
-384 LITDE
+384 LVTDE
-389 AAAKE
+389 AAANK

>member
-1 MLSFEQTWIKIYNNR
+1 MLAI
-16 YEVGRTNFKDSWPIN
+16 
-31 GPRKNLVVD
+31 
-40 IRPTEW
+40 
-46 YIYKREAGERKW
+46 
-58 RMLVVLQK
+58 LQK
-66 VLPEAFEIL
+66 VLPEAFETM

-80 ILDVINK
+80 ILDVINR

-112 ALKINRLITTSSA
+112 ALKINRLITSSSA
-125 GMTLTIEGH
+125 GMSLTIDGH
-134 ETLDELSAL
+134 DTLDELSEL

-158 RHLDI
+158 KRLDI

-173 TEDATILSKMA
+173 DEDSTVLPKMA
-184 DKTVEI
+184 DQTVEI
-190 MNQLLG
+190 MNRLLG
-196 NKEQIIAVMGGTTLN
+196 DKKQIISVMGGTTLN
-211 EVANYMDSDLGTN
+211 EVANYMDSDLGKN
-224 RKLLFVPARGGL
+224 RELLFVPARGGL
-236 GDDTMI
+236 GDDPMI

-284 TLELVESASLILYS
+284 TLQLVESATLILYS

-309 GLDESTLE
+309 GLNESTLQL
-317 ILIEKE
+317 LIDKK

-346 GLQTSSLE
+346 GLQSSSLQ
-354 KIDHIVTVAGASKK
+354 KIEHIVTVAGGSKK
-368 ANAIESYL
+368 ANAIKSYL
-376 KTAPSHSW
+376 KTAPSHTW

-389 AAAKE
+389 AAANK

>member
-1 MLSFEQTWIKIYNNR
+1 MLAI
-16 YEVGRTNFKDSWPIN
+16 
-31 GPRKNLVVD
+31 
-40 IRPTEW
+40 
-46 YIYKREAGERKW
+46 
-58 RMLVVLQK
+58 LQK
-66 VLPEAFEIL
+66 VLPEAFETM

-80 ILDVINK
+80 ILDVINR

-112 ALKINRLITTSSA
+112 ALKINRLITSSSA
-125 GMTLTIEGH
+125 GMSLTIDGH
-134 ETLDELSAL
+134 ETLDELSEL
-143 LESYTQFYEMEKELA
+143 LESYTQFYDMEKELA
-158 RHLDI
+158 KRLDI

-173 TEDATILSKMA
+173 DEDSTVLPKMA
-184 DKTVEI
+184 DQTVEI
-190 MNQLLG
+190 MNRLLG
-196 NKEQIIAVMGGTTLN
+196 DKKQIISVMGGTTLN
-211 EVANYMDSDLGTN
+211 EVANYMDSDLGKN
-224 RKLLFVPARGGL
+224 RELLFVPARGGL
-236 GDDTMI
+236 GDDPMI

-284 TLELVESASLILYS
+284 TLQLVESASLILYS

-309 GLDESTLE
+309 GLNESTLQL
-317 ILIEKE
+317 LIDKK

-330 EFIDKDG
+330 EFIDKNG

-346 GLQTSSLE
+346 GLQSSSLQ
-354 KIDHIVTVAGASKK
+354 KIEHIVTVAGGSKK
-368 ANAIESYL
+368 ANAIKSYL
-376 KTAPSHSW
+376 KTAPSHTW
-384 LITDE
+384 LVTDE
-389 AAAKE
+389 AAANK

>member
-1 MLSFEQTWIKIYNNR
+1 MLAI
-16 YEVGRTNFKDSWPIN
+16 
-31 GPRKNLVVD
+31 
-40 IRPTEW
+40 
-46 YIYKREAGERKW
+46 
-58 RMLVVLQK
+58 LQK
-66 VLPEAFEIL
+66 VLPEAFETM

-80 ILDVINK
+80 ILDVINR

-112 ALKINRLITTSSA
+112 ALKINRLITSSSA
-125 GMTLTIEGH
+125 GMSLTIDGH
-134 ETLDELSAL
+134 DTLDELSEL

-158 RHLDI
+158 KRLDI

-173 TEDATILSKMA
+173 DEDSTVLPKMA
-184 DKTVEI
+184 DQTVEI
-190 MNQLLG
+190 MNRLLG
-196 NKEQIIAVMGGTTLN
+196 DKKQIISVMGGTTLN
-211 EVANYMDSDLGTN
+211 EVANYMDSDLGKN
-224 RKLLFVPARGGL
+224 RELLFVPARGGL
-236 GDDTMI
+236 GDDPMI

-272 YQELLK
+272 YEELLK

-284 TLELVESASLILYS
+284 TLQLVESASLILYS

-309 GLDESTLE
+309 GLNESTLQL
-317 ILIEKE
+317 LIDKK

-346 GLQTSSLE
+346 GLQSSSLK
-354 KIDHIVTVAGASKK
+354 KIEHIVTVAGGSKK
-368 ANAIESYL
+368 ANAIKSYL
-376 KTAPSHSW
+376 KTAPSHTW
-384 LITDE
+384 LVTDE
-389 AAAKE
+389 AAANK

>member
-1 MLSFEQTWIKIYNNR
+1 MLAI
-16 YEVGRTNFKDSWPIN
+16 
-31 GPRKNLVVD
+31 
-40 IRPTEW
+40 
-46 YIYKREAGERKW
+46 
-58 RMLVVLQK
+58 LQK
-66 VLPEAFEIL
+66 VLPEAFETM

-80 ILDVINK
+80 ILDVINR

-112 ALKINRLITTSSA
+112 ALKINRLITSSSA
-125 GMTLTIEGH
+125 GMSLTIDGH
-134 ETLDELSAL
+134 DTLDELSEL

-158 RHLDI
+158 KRLDI
-163 QACVI
+163 EACII

-173 TEDATILSKMA
+173 DEDSTVLPKMA
-184 DKTVEI
+184 NQTVEI
-190 MNQLLG
+190 MNRLLG
-196 NKEQIIAVMGGTTLN
+196 DKKQIISVMGGTTLN
-211 EVANYMDSDLGTN
+211 EVANYMDSDLGKN
-224 RKLLFVPARGGL
+224 RELLFVPARGGL
-236 GDDTMI
+236 GDDPMI

-272 YQELLK
+272 YQDLLK

-284 TLELVESASLILYS
+284 TLQLVESASLILYS

-309 GLDESTLE
+309 GLNESTLQL
-317 ILIEKE
+317 LIDKK

-346 GLQTSSLE
+346 GLQSSSLQ
-354 KIDHIVTVAGASKK
+354 KIEHIVTVAGGSKK
-368 ANAIESYL
+368 ANAIKSYL
-376 KTAPSHSW
+376 KTAPSHTW
-384 LITDE
+384 LVTDE
-389 AAAKE
+389 AAANK